1 MDLNPQNAIL
11 LNMILIVISLGFDK
25 ISIGFDWIS
34 LDKSHESHESHEIL
48 IRFPLDLIG
57 FHWINPMNPMRF

>member
-11 LNMILIVISLGFDK
+11 LNMILIVISLDFDK
-25 ISIGFDWIS
+25 ILIGFDWIS

-48 IRFPLDLIG
+48 IRFS
-57 FHWINPMNPMRF
+57 